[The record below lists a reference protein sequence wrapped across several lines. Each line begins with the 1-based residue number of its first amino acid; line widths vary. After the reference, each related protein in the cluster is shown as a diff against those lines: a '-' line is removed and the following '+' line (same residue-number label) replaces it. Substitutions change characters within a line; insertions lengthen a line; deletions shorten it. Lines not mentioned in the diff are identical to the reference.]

1 VIAQRSGGSR
11 RFRDECFEQ
20 IVCGKALPVFACRKP
35 ESLALSRSPHTIAEW
50 ARWYRAEVIERGLFF
65 NEVEIVWPI
74 TPVRMIEQPRA
85 FAKIAVGNNIADNHD
100 AGAIGNLKPSLFE
113 RPENLPKQIKHGGIA
128 SDFPLIRS
136 RQSRFPDFSFRI
148 GPPLWHWP
156 NSPRV
161 FLPNSRLGHY
171 FRKLTLIE
179 GNPIETLKRSL
190 RRLNV
195 RFLSW
200 LELSR

>member
-50 ARWYRAEVIERGLFF
+50 ARWYRAEVIERGLVF

-113 RPENLPKQIKHGGIA
+113 RPENLPKQIKHGGIGFRLSTHPVTA
-128 SDFPLIRS
+128 KPISGFQLSDWSALVALAEQPA
-136 RQSRFPDFSFRI
+136 RI
-148 GPPLWHWP
+148 PSEQ
-156 NSPRV
+156 SPRTL
-161 FLPNSRLGHY
+161 LPTAHSHRGQSH
-171 FRKLTLIE
+171 
-179 GNPIETLKRSL
+179 
-190 RRLNV
+190 
-195 RFLSW
+195 
-200 LELSR
+200 